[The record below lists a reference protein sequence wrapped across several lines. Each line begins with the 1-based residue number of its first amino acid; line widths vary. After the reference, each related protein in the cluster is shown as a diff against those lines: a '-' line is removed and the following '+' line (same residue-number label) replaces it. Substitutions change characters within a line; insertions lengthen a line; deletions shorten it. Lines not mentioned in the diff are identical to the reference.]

1 MQTFREYTEIKED
14 RWTKAIEWLATNGHE
29 INEHN
34 IALVTESWGKT
45 LGTMALGGAL
55 ALGAN
60 RFISRAPT
68 TPNHDNAPVA
78 ASTQTPQTGKIV
90 FDFGGP
96 RKCHVEIDGERG
108 TGELKFLAGHLDI
121 SSNGG
126 IADKYITKAIL
137 KASEMQSG
145 KIIGLQKGISTQG
158 NWVVAHF
165 SWESV
170 E

>member
-1 MQTFREYTEIKED
+1 MKQD
-14 RWTKAIEWLATNGHE
+14 QWAKAIEWLASHGHE

-34 IALVTESWGKT
+34 IELVIENWGKT

-55 ALGAN
+55 ALGASY
-60 RFISRAPT
+60 FINRAPST
-68 TPNHDNAPVA
+68 QPNNTPA
-78 ASTQTPQTGKIV
+78 AVSTQTPQVGKIV

-108 TGELKFLAGHLDI
+108 TGELKFLAGHLDM
-121 SSNGG
+121 SSNSG
-126 IADKYITKAIL
+126 IADKYIIKAIL
-137 KASEMQSG
+137 KAAEMQAG
-145 KIIGLQKGISTQG
+145 KIVGLQKGISTQG